1 MSKKNLVGGI
11 VLAGAAAAAA
21 AAVVAAKKLRKS
33 EPEEPIHLDLDE
45 NDITDVVLE
54 ELDGDTEPD
63 TDAPEVPLEEDSQ
76 EPEIEIEFV
85 VSENTPE
92 DSEQPEA

>member
-21 AAVVAAKKLRKS
+21 AAVVAVKKLRTP
-33 EPEEPIHLDLDE
+33 EPEEPIRLDLNE
-45 NDITDVVLE
+45 NDVTDVVLE
-54 ELDGDTEPD
+54 DLDGDTEPD
-63 TDAPEVPLEEDSQ
+63 TNAPELPQEEDSQ

-92 DSEQPEA
+92 EPEQSEA

>member
-21 AAVVAAKKLRKS
+21 AVVAVKKLRKS
-33 EPEEPIHLDLDE
+33 EPEEPIRLDLDE
-45 NDITDVVLE
+45 NDVTDVVLE
-54 ELDGDTEPD
+54 DLDGDTESD
-63 TDAPEVPLEEDSQ
+63 TDIPEVPLEEDSD

-85 VSENTPE
+85 VTDDAP
-92 DSEQPEA
+92 EQPEA